1 MESIDSITAW
11 ATGLFEG
18 EGTVGIVNNRV
29 TVTIQMTD
37 KDILDRMQENFGGY
51 LYECKKQQE
60 HHKMSWKWVI
70 SDSAGA
76 IEFLNKI
83 YPLLGQRRRARVNEA
98 REAFSGHRNEKMKR
112 RISEVKELRESGLTH
127 QAIADKLNL
136 NRTYVSHILRG
147 RYG

>member
-1 MESIDSITAW
+1 MENIDSITAW
-11 ATGLFEG
+11 AAGLFEG

-37 KDILDRMQENFGGY
+37 KDILDRMQESFGGY

-60 HHKMSWKWVI
+60 HHKLSWKWVI
-70 SDSAGA
+70 SDSTEA
-76 IEFLNKI
+76 INFLDMI
-83 YPLLGQRRRARVNEA
+83 YPLLGQRRRARVDEA
-98 REAFSGHRNEKMKR
+98 RQAFVGHRKERLKR
-112 RISEVKELRESGLTH
+112 RIAEVKELRENGLTH